1 MTVSSLFVTGTLI
14 FVAEIHFES
23 LSLLEA
29 HNSIFKYDII
39 PLCETSLNETI
50 VIRRN
55 SLETNNERL
64 F

>member
-1 MTVSSLFVTGTLI
+1 MIVFCDYNLQFDEKTAFPKV
-14 FVAEIHFES
+14 
-23 LSLLEA
+23 LEC
-29 HNSIFKYDII
+29 IR
-39 PLCETSLNETI
+39 I